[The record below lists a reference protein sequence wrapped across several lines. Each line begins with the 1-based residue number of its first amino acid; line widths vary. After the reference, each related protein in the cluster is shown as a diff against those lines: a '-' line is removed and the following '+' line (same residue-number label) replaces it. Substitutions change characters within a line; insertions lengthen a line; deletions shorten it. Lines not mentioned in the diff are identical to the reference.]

1 MNNNNQPE
9 VRPVLGRTFYFLYNQ
24 IKMAH
29 LTGPERAA
37 YVQNMFTRIASRYDL
52 MNRLMTGG
60 QDSRWRKQV
69 VQLARLKNNGRLLD
83 LGTGTGD
90 LAREAIAQFPQAK
103 VIATDFTLQM
113 MRVGQQR
120 GALEFSS
127 ADALHLP
134 FQDFSFDAVT
144 SGFLMRNV
152 IDLQKA
158 LQEQY
163 RVLRKGGRIVILDT
177 TRPKKNLLSP
187 LIWLH
192 LHVLIPALGKVITGA
207 SEAYRYLPETTEGF
221 VTAENLASRMAAA
234 GFRKINYERFMFGT
248 IAIHWGEK

>member
-1 MNNNNQPE
+1 
-9 VRPVLGRTFYFLYNQ
+9 
-24 IKMAH
+24 
-29 LTGPERAA
+29 
-37 YVQNMFTRIASRYDL
+37 MFTRIAKRYDL

-60 QDSRWRKQV
+60 QDVRWRKQV
-69 VQLARLKNNGRLLD
+69 IQLARLRNNARLLD

-103 VIATDFTLQM
+103 VIAADFTLEM
-113 MRVGQQR
+113 MRVGQKR
-120 GALEFSS
+120 GPLNFSS
-127 ADALHLP
+127 ADALYLP
-134 FQDFSFDAVT
+134 FQDWSLDAVV

-163 RVLRKGGRIVILDT
+163 RVLKKGGRMVILDT

-187 LIWLH
+187 LIWVH
-192 LHVLIPALGKVITGA
+192 MHFIIPALGRLLTG
-207 SEAYRYLPETTEGF
+207 SSDAYRYLPETTEGF
-221 VTAENLASRMAAA
+221 VTAEELAARMAAA
-234 GFRKINYERFMFGT
+234 GFKKINYERLMFET